1 LLLFGG
7 AVSILVTCELDADPS
22 GRGIAGSSGVREGAV
37 RGRESITAFPGGG
50 TREDDLGGEV
60 ITVGALFAQVVGL
73 RDHCAQS
80 KCPERMKA
88 CVENK
93 RTPG

>member
-1 LLLFGG
+1 LQAPRGFGRG
-7 AVSILVTCELDADPS
+7 AVFSKMQ
-22 GRGIAGSSGVREGAV
+22 
-37 RGRESITAFPGGG
+37 RGRESITASPGGG
-50 TREDDLGGEV
+50 TREDDLGGEA

-88 CVENK
+88 
-93 RTPG
+93 